1 MTIAEL
7 AGRRAAAAIRD
18 KDLVTFP
25 YSPGSLRVR
34 FDRDPD
40 PTIADVPLGPGE
52 EPADA
57 DEAPEPENDPVEE
70 PA

>member
-1 MTIAEL
+1 MTE
-7 AGRRAAAAIRD
+7 RE
-18 KDLVTFP
+18 
-25 YSPGSLRVR
+25 
-34 FDRDPD
+34 PD

-57 DEAPEPENDPVEE
+57 DDAPEPENDPVEE

>member
-18 KDLVTFP
+18 KDLITFP

-40 PTIADVPLGPGE
+40 PTIADVPLGE
-52 EPADA
+52 EPPD
-57 DEAPEPENDPVEE
+57 DDAPEPENDPVEE